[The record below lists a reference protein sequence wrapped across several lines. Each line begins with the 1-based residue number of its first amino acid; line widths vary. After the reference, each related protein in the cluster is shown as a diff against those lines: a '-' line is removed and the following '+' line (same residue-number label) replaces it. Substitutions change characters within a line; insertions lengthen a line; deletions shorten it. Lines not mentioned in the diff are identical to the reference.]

1 MLLHILQNKIA
12 VHICAYF
19 CVVASHE
26 LKQRAIFYTFISF
39 IILKQILTVLVSP
52 LQLTGICVI
61 VEEAAEVIR

>member
-1 MLLHILQNKIA
+1 M
-12 VHICAYF
+12 CAYF

-26 LKQRAIFYTFISF
+26 LKQIAIFYAFISF
-39 IILKQILTVLVSP
+39 IILRHILTVLVSP